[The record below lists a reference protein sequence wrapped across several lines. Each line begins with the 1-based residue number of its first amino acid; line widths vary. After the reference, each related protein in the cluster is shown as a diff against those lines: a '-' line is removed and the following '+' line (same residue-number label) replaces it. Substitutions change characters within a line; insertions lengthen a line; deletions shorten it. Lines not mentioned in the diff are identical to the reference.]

1 MLFGQSDANNLV
13 NHRLK
18 NNLLKSSNSN
28 FDEIARNNVDQNLD
42 LPNIDQLQ
50 YYNLYNKNYE

>member
-28 FDEIARNNVDQNLD
+28 FDEIARNDVDQNLD

-50 YYNLYNKNYE
+50 Y